1 MRTNS
6 LWLYA
11 TLAAL
16 LVQAAWACSREAPAQ
31 GPKGLVLVE
40 EGSAAGP
47 AAGDAASISAA
58 PGPAVGPPGQNA
70 PAGATPLEAGRQYG
84 AGARVES
91 GADGI
96 SFVVPDEWLGGL
108 PPGSAAFMLGSN
120 TRTGVGLVVMRAAT
134 SWQEIEQF
142 LNQPQDLGDG
152 VVLYPSSPGRRT
164 ERGYEIDLGN
174 ALYAGHAIGRLGPD
188 NNGLVVFFGGPAAE
202 HRYYTDLASRTAG
215 SVVFTAPRTS
225 GALQQWHDYLAG
237 MMLRRQSSYYSGG
250 LNGSYVGGSSSETL
264 HLCRDGTYAYLS
276 SSSVA
281 ADGGAGTTGYAGG
294 DGGDLGQWRVE
305 AVGDRVLLTLRSR
318 SGEVSQ
324 HALRVQGEATYVD
337 GERAYRVPSDRCR

>member
-1 MRTNS
+1 MNRNS

-16 LVQAAWACSREAPAQ
+16 LVQAAWACSQEPPAQ
-31 GPKGLVLVE
+31 GPKGLVMVE
-40 EGSAAGP
+40 EDNAAGP
-47 AAGDAASISAA
+47 AGGSSASMSATPAPAAL
-58 PGPAVGPPGQNA
+58 PPGQSA

-84 AGARVES
+84 AGTRVES

-108 PPGSAAFMLGSN
+108 PPGAAAFMFGSN
-120 TRTGVGLVVMRAAT
+120 TRAGVGLVVMRAAT

-174 ALYAGHAIGRLGPD
+174 AMYAGHAIGRLGPSG
-188 NNGLVVFFGGPAAE
+188 NGLVVFFGGPAAE
-202 HRYYTDLASRTAG
+202 HRYYTDLASRTAA
-215 SVVFTAPRTS
+215 SVAFAAPRAS
-225 GALQQWHDYLAG
+225 GGLQQWRDYLAG
-237 MMLRRQSSYYSGG
+237 MMLRRLDSYYSGG

-264 HLCRDGTYAYLS
+264 HLCSDGTYAYFS

-281 ADGGAGTTGYAGG
+281 ADGGLGTTGYAGG
-294 DGGDLGQWRVE
+294 NAGDLGQWRVE
-305 AVGDRVLLTLRSR
+305 AVGDRVLLTLHSR

-324 HALRVQGEATYVD
+324 HALRVQGESTFVD
-337 GERAYRVPSDRCR
+337 DERAYRVRSDRCR